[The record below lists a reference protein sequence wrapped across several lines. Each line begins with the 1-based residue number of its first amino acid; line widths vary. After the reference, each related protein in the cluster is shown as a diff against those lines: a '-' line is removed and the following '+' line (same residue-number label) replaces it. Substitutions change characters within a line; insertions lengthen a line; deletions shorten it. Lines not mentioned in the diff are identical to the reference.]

1 MYNVKNE
8 LNANNMD
15 CFRHFT
21 DHTKLY
27 QKHWEDDDT
36 ELENSFQDLTLVV
49 RDWENDDEYGW
60 DKGHKHMEKQVG
72 KYKVLKDHM
81 KKSYSNIR
89 CFILPHPGMSV
100 IRSKEGKI
108 KEIETSFV
116 NQLLPLFS
124 KVLNPTTI
132 KPFRIGGSIRSGR
145 YWIDMAN
152 GFVIALQKTGRLK
165 LKNMTE
171 NMGDEP
177 ITEEEI
183 MRIHEDAVT
192 TTMATFDEK
201 KKRIIGTDKTDKQK
215 LKECILNNVEGL
227 FNKYKDRNAK
237 HIKTIEGN
245 LRYEIQGIVQAY
257 RENMLTESHQSIEN
271 TLERFDGLMALWNE
285 GSEQIV
291 SYRGKLNIRIKDK
304 KQYLSTKNEEVK
316 KTVESDI
323 AKFAITVKE
332 QYETTKDKIIQT
344 GYVLE
349 DHLLQHHKSLAEILL
364 SHCRV
369 RALPVYNVD
378 ENFEFFVKFKKDIIA
393 ELQTKFEAKHKL
405 NADNHSFFTKILRWL
420 SNKSSQTACE
430 RLIKEIEGKQE

>member
-1 MYNVKNE
+1 MNQCLLFRNVEFDWEKYDE
-8 LNANNMD
+8 FRIKE
-15 CFRHFT
+15 CFKWKRGEDSVTKGIWLWNQAYTVDVPEIGTHFT

-27 QKHWEDDDT
+27 QEHWEDDDT

-72 KYKVLKDHM
+72 KNKVLKDHM
-81 KKSYSNIR
+81 KKSDSNIR

-116 NQLLPLFS
+116 NQLLPLIS

-171 NMGDEP
+171 NIGDEP

-237 HIKTIEGN
+237 HIKTIESN

-257 RENMLTESHQSIEN
+257 RENMLTDIHSAVNFFLQP
-271 TLERFDGLMALWNE
+271 
-285 GSEQIV
+285 
-291 SYRGKLNIRIKDK
+291 
-304 KQYLSTKNEEVK
+304 EE
-316 KTVESDI
+316 
-323 AKFAITVKE
+323 
-332 QYETTKDKIIQT
+332 
-344 GYVLE
+344 
-349 DHLLQHHKSLAEILL
+349 LQRKHDEFRMKSLQKFEENNNENKL
-364 SHCRV
+364 SG
-369 RALPVYNVD
+369 
-378 ENFEFFVKFKKDIIA
+378 
-393 ELQTKFEAKHKL
+393 QFEAKLKSL
-405 NADNHSFFTKILRWL
+405 LDNAKIELEAMNTFRRETSECKDAEL
-420 SNKSSQTACE
+420 KTLKDFVDQCYKMYEKDFECIKNLFVVDTVLTEKTRSSKKKSMDEYSK
-430 RLIKEIEGKQE
+430 LIKERQDKI